1 MRVVQGIATAFTIVA
16 CRAFFSDVYE
26 GDKKR
31 NYLSLMTIVW
41 SAGPIVAPFAGG
53 YLEHLFGWR
62 SNFYALAGYSFLLFL
77 AQLIFSGET
86 LQTHLRMN
94 FQPVFN
100 SYKIILSSRD
110 FIAGIT
116 LLGIS
121 YAMIMLFSLSGSFII
136 EHTLGYSPVVAGY
149 VSLILGGAWM
159 CGGFAGKVLI
169 NKQFMVK
176 NKAAYLVQVLL
187 IIAMIGSASLGSTI
201 LSLVLFAFLIHI
213 TAGFIFNNYFTY
225 CLNRFPQFAGVASG
239 LTGGLA
245 FSLTAILSYGL
256 IAIIKPETQL
266 MVGTGYFIIALFGA
280 VVLWLSRKIYK
291 IA

>member
-1 MRVVQGIATAFTIVA
+1 
-16 CRAFFSDVYE
+16 
-26 GDKKR
+26 
-31 NYLSLMTIVW
+31 MTIVW

-86 LQTHLRMN
+86 LQTHLKMN
-94 FQPVFN
+94 FQPVFK
-100 SYKIILSSRD
+100 SYRIILSSRD

-121 YAMIMLFSLSGSFII
+121 YAMIMLFSLAGAFII
-136 EHTLGYSPVVAGY
+136 EHTMGYSPVVAGY

-159 CGGFAGKVLI
+159 CGGFAGKALI
-169 NKQFMVK
+169 YKKFLVK
-176 NKAAYLVQVLL
+176 NKTAYLLQILL
-187 IIAMIGSASLGSTI
+187 IIAMIASASLGSNI
-201 LSLVLFAFLIHI
+201 LSLVSFAFLIHI

-225 CLNRFPQFAGVASG
+225 CLNRFPQFAGVAGG

-245 FSLTAILSYGL
+245 YSLTAILSYGL
-256 IAIIKPETQL
+256 IAVIKPETQL
-266 MVGTGYFIIALFGA
+266 MVGAGYFIISLFGV
-280 VVLWLSRKIYK
+280 VVLWLSRNFYLVE
-291 IA
+291 